1 MDYLGEFELTV
12 MLAVLRL
19 GANAYG
25 MTIRREIVDVASRSA
40 SLGAVYT
47 TLVRLEDKGFL
58 SSAVGETTEERG
70 GRAKKY
76 FRVTASGAGAVKR
89 SLKSTD
95 AMKAGLGPAWG
106 GAYGST
112 S

>member
-1 MDYLGEFELTV
+1 MDYLGEFELLV

-19 GANAYG
+19 GTNAYG
-25 MTIRREIVDVASRSA
+25 MTIRREITDVAERSA

-47 TLVRLEDKGFL
+47 TLERLEDKGFL
-58 SSAVGETTEERG
+58 SSAVGEVTEERG

-76 FRVTASGAGAVKR
+76 FTVTASGAGAVKR

-95 AMKAGLGPAWG
+95 AMKAGLAWG
-106 GAYGST
+106 GAYGNR
-112 S
+112 

>member
-1 MDYLGEFELTV
+1 MDYLGEFELLV

-19 GANAYG
+19 GKTAYG
-25 MTIRREIVDVASRSA
+25 MTIRKEILDVACRTA

-47 TLVRLEDKGFL
+47 TLERLEDKGFL

-76 FRVTASGAGAVKR
+76 FKVTSSGAKAIDR
-89 SLKSTD
+89 SIKSTE
-95 AMKAGLGPAWG
+95 AMKVGLVWG
-106 GAYGST
+106 GAYGSAR
-112 S
+112 

>member
-1 MDYLGEFELTV
+1 MDYLGEFELLV

-19 GANAYG
+19 GTNAYG
-25 MTIRREIVDVASRSA
+25 MTIRREIVDVAERSA

-47 TLVRLEDKGFL
+47 TLERLEDKGFL
-58 SSAVGETTEERG
+58 SSAIGETTRERG

-76 FRVTASGAGAVKR
+76 FKVSASGAGAVKR

-95 AMKAGLGPAWG
+95 AMLSGAAWG
-106 GAYGST
+106 VAR
-112 S
+112 

>member
-1 MDYLGEFELTV
+1 MDYLGEFELLV

-19 GANAYG
+19 GTNGYG
-25 MTIRREIVDVASRSA
+25 MTIRREIEDVAKRSA

-47 TLVRLEDKGFL
+47 TLERLEDKGFL

-76 FRVTASGAGAVKR
+76 FKVTASGATAVKS
-89 SLKSTD
+89 SLKSTE
-95 AMKAGLGPAWG
+95 AMKAGLARG
-106 GAYGST
+106 GAYGYR
-112 S
+112 